1 MNRIEVVAGTPDS
14 HLRQRKELGWGGAR
28 CLRTID
34 EFGFSL
40 IELMTVVAI
49 VAILAAIAFPSYT
62 RYITR
67 THRVAA
73 EGCLSELSNYM
84 ERFYTTNLRY
94 DADSTPAATAP
105 SITGFDCQSTAQT
118 GNDYKYQ
125 FKTGEPT
132 RSTFVIEAIPLNA
145 QATRDASCGTLSLD
159 QTGLRKVSGTGA
171 LSDCWR

>member
-1 MNRIEVVAGTPDS
+1 MNRIEVVAGTPNTHFRRCEDV
-14 HLRQRKELGWGGAR
+14 RRRAGGR
-28 CLRTID
+28 SRSID

-84 ERFYTTNLRY
+84 ERYYTTNLRY
-94 DADSTPAATAP
+94 NQVSSTITPT
-105 SITGFDCQSTAQT
+105 ITGFDCQSTAQT

-132 RSTFVIEAIPLNA
+132 QSTFVIEAVPLNA
-145 QATRDASCGTLSLD
+145 QATRDATCGTLSLD

>member
-1 MNRIEVVAGTPDS
+1 MNRIEIVDSTPDS
-14 HLRQRKELGWGGAR
+14 HLRRCKELGRGAPHR
-28 CLRTID
+28 LRAIN

-73 EGCLSELSNYM
+73 EGCLSEMSNYM
-84 ERFYTTNLRY
+84 ERFYTTNLSY
-94 DADSTPAATAP
+94 NPSSPAAAP
-105 SITGFDCQSTAQT
+105 SLAGFDCESDAQT
-118 GNDYKYQ
+118 GPYYKYQ
-125 FKTGEPT
+125 FATNEPT
-132 RSTFVIEAIPLNA
+132 QSSFLIQAVPQGA

-159 QTGLRKVSGTGA
+159 QTGLRKVSGTGT

>member
-1 MNRIEVVAGTPDS
+1 MNRIEVVAGTPDL
-14 HLRQRKELGWGGAR
+14 HLRQRKELWRAPPR
-28 CLRTID
+28 RPLTID

-62 RYITR
+62 RYVTR

-94 DADSTPAATAP
+94 DVDSTPAAAAP

-118 GNDYKYQ
+118 GNDYQYR

-132 RSTFVIEAIPLNA
+132 RSTFVIEAVPLDP

-159 QTGLRKVSGTGA
+159 QAGKRTVSGTGA